1 MKSGQES
8 EIAIRQTKIL
18 LPGDYVVKPTDI
30 DLYIQVYKAGE

>member
-18 LPGDYVVKPTDI
+18 LPGDYVVKP
-30 DLYIQVYKAGE
+30 YIQVNKAGE